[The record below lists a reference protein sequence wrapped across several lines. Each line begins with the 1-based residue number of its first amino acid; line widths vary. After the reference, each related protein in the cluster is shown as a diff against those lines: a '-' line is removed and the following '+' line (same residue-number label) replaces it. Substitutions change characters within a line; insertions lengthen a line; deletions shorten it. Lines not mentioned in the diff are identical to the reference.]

1 MILRYRLYHASKRNS
16 NLIELAH
23 DVSLEQTIFAVADSG
38 SEGIPV
44 AVASASASVAV
55 AVAVAVAVSVAADSA
70 VCSICHPSV
79 NVTRGSFRIYYIQ

>member
-23 DVSLEQTIFAVADSG
+23 DASLEQTIFAVADSG

-55 AVAVAVAVSVAADSA
+55 AVAVAVAADSA

-79 NVTRGSFRIYYIQ
+79 NVARGSFRIYYIQ